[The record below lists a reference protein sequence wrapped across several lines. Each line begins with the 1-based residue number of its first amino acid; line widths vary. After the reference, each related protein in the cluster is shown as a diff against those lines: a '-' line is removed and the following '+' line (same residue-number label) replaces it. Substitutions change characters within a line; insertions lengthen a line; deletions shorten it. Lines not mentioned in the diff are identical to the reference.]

1 VPSFGFGRAVNI
13 VSTDFESP
21 SATTVQIQL
30 VYRIIK
36 I

>member
-1 VPSFGFGRAVNI
+1 LQI
-13 VSTDFESP
+13 ISTDFESP